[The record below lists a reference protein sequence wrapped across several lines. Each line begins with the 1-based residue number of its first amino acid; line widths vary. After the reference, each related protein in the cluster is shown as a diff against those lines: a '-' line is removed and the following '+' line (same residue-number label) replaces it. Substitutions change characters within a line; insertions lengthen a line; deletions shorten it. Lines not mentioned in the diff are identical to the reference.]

1 MTQEQI
7 QLIRDLRDA
16 LEATRVVVACYSIG
30 HRPSPATMDAYAKGP
45 DAIAR
50 AGEVLRGVGE

>member
-16 LEATRVVVACYSIG
+16 LEATRTMAACFMHG
-30 HRPSPATMDAYAKGP
+30 KQPDGATYAGVAKGP